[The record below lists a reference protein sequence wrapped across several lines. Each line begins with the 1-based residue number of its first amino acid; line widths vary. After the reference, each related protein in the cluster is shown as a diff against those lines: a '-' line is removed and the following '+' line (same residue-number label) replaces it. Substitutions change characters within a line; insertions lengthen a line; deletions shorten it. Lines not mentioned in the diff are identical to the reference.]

1 MAYNRCRQEEEREEP
16 AVFSI
21 REMAPSGGWMNEWRM
36 QMLQLLDSVFKK
48 KNWKSFGSKW
58 YPSGGMAHSL
68 KITLRPAVMGTEM
81 ANFKSKV
88 SSVKRL
94 THFH

>member
-36 QMLQLLDSVFKK
+36 QMLHLDSEPQF
-48 KNWKSFGSKW
+48 F
-58 YPSGGMAHSL
+58 ASL
-68 KITLRPAVMGTEM
+68 L
-81 ANFKSKV
+81 
-88 SSVKRL
+88 
-94 THFH
+94 